1 MFVLSLHIKSDED
14 KFYIKFVQLDEI
26 DNFIV
31 NDLLIWRCLDVKK
44 VL

>member
-31 NDLLIWRCLDVKK
+31 NDLLI
-44 VL
+44 